1 MYSPIVNLSLSVFQA
16 FLITFKESLS
26 ISAWVIPQ
34 SLPTVT
40 ACTQVMAFAAK
51 TEEQSRKMCS
61 LISNP
66 CMHLGQIAS
75 VVNLFV
81 RRFTRVGR

>member
-51 TEEQSRKMCS
+51 TEAQMAQTNIRQTST
-61 LISNP
+61 
-66 CMHLGQIAS
+66 
-75 VVNLFV
+75 VLFNK
-81 RRFTRVGR
+81 T